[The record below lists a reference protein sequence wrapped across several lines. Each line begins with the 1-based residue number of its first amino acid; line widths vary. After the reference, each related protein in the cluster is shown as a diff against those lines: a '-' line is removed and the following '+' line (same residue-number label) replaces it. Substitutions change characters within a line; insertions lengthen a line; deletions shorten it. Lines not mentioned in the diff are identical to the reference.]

1 MSKEQYIELIV
12 GKLDNLSDG
21 QLEYLAHLIELLFC
35 KTAS

>member
-1 MSKEQYIELIV
+1 MSKEQYIEFIV
-12 GKLDNLSDG
+12 ERLDTLSDG